1 MSSIHADIY
10 LDLHSKGSRASHEH
24 ADRGSDWTESGYN
37 GRSIKLW
44 SAQADDGTWV
54 CEYTIVE
61 FWPTRAFSESG
72 YPVGDYRTRDEA
84 EAAALEIARGVINSR
99 DPVRDPPQLNR
110 FSLSHS

>member
-1 MSSIHADIY
+1 MLSIHADIY
-10 LDLHSKGSRASHEH
+10 LDLHSKGSRASHDH
-24 ADRGSDWTESGYN
+24 ADRGSDWAESEYH

-61 FWPTRAFSESG
+61 FWPTRSFSESG

-84 EAAALEIARGVINSR
+84 EAAALEVARSVIDSR
-99 DPVRDPPQLNR
+99 DPVSDPLQLKR
-110 FSLSHS
+110 LSLSHR